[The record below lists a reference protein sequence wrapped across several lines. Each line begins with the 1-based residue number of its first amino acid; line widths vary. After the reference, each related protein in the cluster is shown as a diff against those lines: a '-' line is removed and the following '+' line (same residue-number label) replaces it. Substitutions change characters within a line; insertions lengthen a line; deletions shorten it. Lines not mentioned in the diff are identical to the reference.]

1 MDCTISSDHRQDT
14 HPPKKLI
21 LFHWI
26 FRFFKKLPLTFH
38 WNVSRS
44 NTLWQTSNCMPI
56 PPCHV
61 REGVF
66 PSCSNQSRVSTSS
79 NQSYETLEIQQIR
92 CSFSVGGSPAILR
105 VSTSKVR
112 ICRDRNA
119 IMVCV
124 GSSPIAEITWSE
136 DMWKHAPMAK
146 RLRRTSTNRE
156 TRVQFPV
163 EVKRVDST
171 IPSTRNPFQ
180 LCPPERSFLASCRA
194 DNHDRE
200 LALSNNVTI

>member
-1 MDCTISSDHRQDT
+1 MSTSKVRICRDRNAIMVCVESSPIAEITWSKDMWKHAPMAERLRRTSTNRETRVQF
-14 HPPKKLI
+14 PVEAN
-21 LFHWI
+21 
-26 FRFFKKLPLTFH
+26 FH

-119 IMVCV
+119 IMVCM
-124 GSSPIAEITWSE
+124 GSSPIAWSNAWRLMSF
-136 DMWKHAPMAK
+136 DGHAVKAK
-146 RLRRTSTNRE
+146 
-156 TRVQFPV
+156 QY
-163 EVKRVDST
+163 
-171 IPSTRNPFQ
+171 
-180 LCPPERSFLASCRA
+180 
-194 DNHDRE
+194 
-200 LALSNNVTI
+200 

>member
-1 MDCTISSDHRQDT
+1 MTERLRRTSTNRETGVQF
-14 HPPKKLI
+14 PVEAN
-21 LFHWI
+21 
-26 FRFFKKLPLTFH
+26 FH
-38 WNVSRS
+38 WNVSRP
-44 NTLWQTSNCMPI
+44 NTLWQTSNCLPI

-61 REGVF
+61 REGLS
-66 PSCSNQSRVSTSS
+66 PSCSGCVSFSS
-79 NQSYETLEIQQIR
+79 NQIYKTLEIRQIR

-124 GSSPIAEITWSE
+124 GSSPIAEITWSK
-136 DMWKHAPMAK
+136 DMWKHAPMAE

-163 EVKRVDST
+163 EANFHWNV
-171 IPSTRNPFQ
+171 
-180 LCPPERSFLASCRA
+180 
-194 DNHDRE
+194 
-200 LALSNNVTI
+200 SN